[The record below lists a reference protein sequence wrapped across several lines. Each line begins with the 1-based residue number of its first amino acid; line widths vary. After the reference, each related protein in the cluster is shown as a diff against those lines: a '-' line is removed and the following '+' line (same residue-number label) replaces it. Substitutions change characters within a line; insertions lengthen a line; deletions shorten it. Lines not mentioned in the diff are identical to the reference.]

1 VLHSCYSAPMSDEK
15 ISNNEAIDA
24 ALHLDGDPQN
34 VKQFYEDWA
43 KNYNVDTTSSDY
55 TGPAISAKLLSQYLP
70 AQSSKLLDAGCGT
83 GQVGIELQALG
94 YDSVDGFDLS
104 DSMAEQAIT
113 TRAYRQ
119 VLGGIDMMRA
129 AENYADASYAAILSV
144 GVFTL
149 GHVPPEA
156 LIVLLQ
162 LASPGGLLLISTRT
176 HYYDQTNF
184 QLVVDDLID
193 SGQVELLQVIRDAP
207 YNNDGDG
214 HYWIMQKAG

>member
-1 VLHSCYSAPMSDEK
+1 MSDEK

-55 TGPAISAKLLSQYLP
+55 VGPVISTKLLSQYLP
-70 AQSSKLLDAGCGT
+70 ARDSKLLDAGCGT
-83 GQVGIELQALG
+83 GLVGIELQALG
-94 YDSVDGFDLS
+94 YDRVDGFDLS
-104 DSMAEQAIT
+104 DSMAEQAT
-113 TRAYRQ
+113 ATGAYQQ

-129 AENYADASYAAILSV
+129 TENYADASYAAILSV

-156 LIVLLQ
+156 LIVLLR
-162 LASPGGLLLISTRT
+162 LVSPGGLLLISTRT

-184 QLVVDDLID
+184 QLVIDDLVD
-193 SGQVELLQVIRDAP
+193 SDQAELLQVIRDAP

-214 HYWIMQKAG
+214 HYWVIKKAG

>member
-1 VLHSCYSAPMSDEK
+1 MSDEK

-55 TGPAISAKLLSQYLP
+55 VGPVISTKLLSQYLP
-70 AQSSKLLDAGCGT
+70 ARDSKLLDAGCGT
-83 GQVGIELQALG
+83 GLVGIELQALG
-94 YDSVDGFDLS
+94 YDRVDGFDRS
-104 DSMAEQAIT
+104 DSMAEQAT
-113 TRAYRQ
+113 ATGAYQQ

-129 AENYADASYAAILSV
+129 TENYADASYAAILSV

-156 LIVLLQ
+156 LIVLLR
-162 LASPGGLLLISTRT
+162 LVSPGGLLLISTRT

-184 QLVVDDLID
+184 QLVIDDLVD
-193 SGQVELLQVIRDAP
+193 SDQAELLQVIRDAP

-214 HYWIMQKAG
+214 HYWVIKKAG

>member
-1 VLHSCYSAPMSDEK
+1 MSDEK

-43 KNYNVDTTSSDY
+43 KNYNLDTTSSDY
-55 TGPAISAKLLSQYLP
+55 IGPAISAKLLSQYLS
-70 AQSSKLLDAGCGT
+70 AKDSKLLDAGCGT
-83 GQVGIELQALG
+83 GLVGIELKALG
-94 YDSVDGFDLS
+94 YDRVDGFDLS
-104 DSMAEQAIT
+104 DSMAEQAIAT
-113 TRAYRQ
+113 GAYQQ

-129 AENYADASYAAILSV
+129 AENYADANYAAILSV

-184 QLVVDDLID
+184 QLVMDDLVD
-193 SGQVELLQVIRDAP
+193 SGQLELLQVIRDAP

-214 HYWIMQKAG
+214 HYWVMQKAG

>member
-1 VLHSCYSAPMSDEK
+1 MSGEK

-24 ALHLDGDPQN
+24 ALHLDGDPRS

-55 TGPAISAKLLSQYLP
+55 TGPVISAKLLRQYLP
-70 AQSSKLLDAGCGT
+70 AKSSKLLDAGCGT
-83 GQVGIELQALG
+83 GLVGVELQALG

-104 DSMAEQAIT
+104 DSMAEQAIAT
-113 TRAYRQ
+113 GAYRQ
-119 VLGGIDMMRA
+119 VLGGIDIMRA
-129 AENYADASYAAILSV
+129 TENYADASYAAILSV

-156 LIVLLQ
+156 LIVLLR
-162 LASPGGLLLISTRT
+162 LTSAGGLLLISTRT

-184 QLVVDDLID
+184 QQVVDDLID
-193 SGQVELLQVIRDAP
+193 SGQVDLLQVIRDAP
-207 YNNDGDG
+207 YNKDGDG
-214 HYWIMQKAG
+214 HYWVMQKAG

>member
-1 VLHSCYSAPMSDEK
+1 MSDEK

-24 ALHLDGDPQN
+24 ALHLDGDPKN

-55 TGPAISAKLLSQYLP
+55 VGPVISTKLLSQYLP
-70 AQSSKLLDAGCGT
+70 ARDSKLLDAGCGT
-83 GQVGIELQALG
+83 GLVGIELQALG
-94 YDSVDGFDLS
+94 YDRVDGFDLS
-104 DSMAEQAIT
+104 DSMAEQAT
-113 TRAYRQ
+113 ATGAYQQ

-129 AENYADASYAAILSV
+129 TENYADASYAAILSV

-156 LIVLLQ
+156 LIVLLR
-162 LASPGGLLLISTRT
+162 LVSPGGLLLISTRT

-184 QLVVDDLID
+184 QLVIDDLVD
-193 SGQVELLQVIRDAP
+193 SDQAELLQVIRDAP

-214 HYWIMQKAG
+214 HYWVIKKAG

>member
-1 VLHSCYSAPMSDEK
+1 MSDEK

-24 ALHLDGDPQN
+24 ALHLDGDPLN

-43 KNYNVDTTSSDY
+43 KNYNLDTTSSDY
-55 TGPAISAKLLSQYLP
+55 IGPAISAKLLSQYLP
-70 AQSSKLLDAGCGT
+70 AKDSKLLDAGCGT
-83 GQVGIELQALG
+83 GLVGIELKALG
-94 YDSVDGFDLS
+94 YDRVDGFDLS
-104 DSMAEQAIT
+104 DSMAEQAIAT
-113 TRAYRQ
+113 GAYQQ

-129 AENYADASYAAILSV
+129 AENYADTSYDAILSV

-162 LASPGGLLLISTRT
+162 LAGPGGLLLISTRT

-184 QLVVDDLID
+184 QLVMDDLID

-214 HYWIMQKAG
+214 HYWILQKAG